1 MKKNSSK
8 LYIKKIVVMAL
19 FCAMAYVTCFFLRIS
34 GIGGFLSFEI
44 KDTIIVLA
52 AMLFGPLAGVAIS
65 FVVALMEMISFSG
78 TGPIGALMNF
88 VSSAVFS
95 ACAGA
100 VYIYCPVIKKK
111 ISGAVLGLI
120 TAVIAVTAVMM
131 PMNLIFTPIYQHV
144 PVQVVK
150 DLLLPLLMPFNAIK
164 ATLNAALVMML
175 YKPISML
182 LKRAKITDV
191 ATHAPI
197 DGESVAQSGGYKLGK
212 KSILIVILAIAV
224 AVLCITLFLT
234 VFGGEINWVK
244 DISKK

>member
-44 KDTIIVLA
+44 KDTIIALA
-52 AMLFGPLAGVAIS
+52 AMLFGPVAGVAIS
-65 FVVALMEMISFSG
+65 FVVALMEMISFSS

-100 VYIYCPVIKKK
+100 VYIYCPVIKKR
-111 ISGAVLGLI
+111 ISGAILGLA
-120 TAVIAVTAVMM
+120 TAVIAMTAVMI
-131 PMNLIFTPIYQHV
+131 PMNIIFTPIYQNV
-144 PVQVVK
+144 PVEVVEG
-150 DLLLPLLMPFNAIK
+150 LILPLLMPFNAIK
-164 ATLNAALVMML
+164 ATLNASLIMML
-175 YKPISML
+175 YKPISTL
-182 LKRAKITDV
+182 LKRAKVTDV
-191 ATHAPI
+191 APHAPI
-197 DGESVAQSGGYKLGK
+197 DGEAVQSNGYRFGK
-212 KSILIVILAIAV
+212 KSILIIILAIAV
-224 AVLCITLFLT
+224 AALCITLFLT

>member
-1 MKKNSSK
+1 MKMSPPYYARGAFSLKYTKYLRGYNIMKKNSSK

-44 KDTIIVLA
+44 KDTIIALA

-100 VYIYCPVIKKK
+100 VYIRKARHGENQKA
-111 ISGAVLGLI
+111 GAVSDPDESL
-120 TAVIAVTAVMM
+120 
-131 PMNLIFTPIYQHV
+131 Q
-144 PVQVVK
+144 
-150 DLLLPLLMPFNAIK
+150 
-164 ATLNAALVMML
+164 L
-175 YKPISML
+175 YRP
-182 LKRAKITDV
+182 
-191 ATHAPI
+191 
-197 DGESVAQSGGYKLGK
+197 
-212 KSILIVILAIAV
+212 
-224 AVLCITLFLT
+224 
-234 VFGGEINWVK
+234 
-244 DISKK
+244 